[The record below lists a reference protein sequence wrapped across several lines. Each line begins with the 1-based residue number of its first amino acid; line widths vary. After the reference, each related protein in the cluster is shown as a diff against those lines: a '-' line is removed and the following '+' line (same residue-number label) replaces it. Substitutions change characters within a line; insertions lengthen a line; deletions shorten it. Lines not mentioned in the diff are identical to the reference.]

1 MNMKANTMPVSFRHP
16 DVAGIKIFYREAG
29 EAEASAGLRRGK
41 QTPIMENI
49 R

>member
-1 MNMKANTMPVSFRHP
+1 MNIKTKTTPVSFHHP

-29 EAEASAGLRRGK
+29 EAKASAGLRRGK